1 MIGGVFF
8 IIIIIHHHHHHN
20 HNGMN
25 QFKIEIC
32 EFSCMS
38 CISNLVPVY
47 KPFSF
52 DSLCA
57 MLCALYSDGG

>member
-1 MIGGVFF
+1 VFSL
-8 IIIIIHHHHHHN
+8 IIIIIIIIHHHN

-32 EFSCMS
+32 NFKEFSCMS
-38 CISNLVPVY
+38 YISNLVPVY
-47 KPFSF
+47 KSFKF

-57 MLCALYSDGG
+57 MLSALYSDGG